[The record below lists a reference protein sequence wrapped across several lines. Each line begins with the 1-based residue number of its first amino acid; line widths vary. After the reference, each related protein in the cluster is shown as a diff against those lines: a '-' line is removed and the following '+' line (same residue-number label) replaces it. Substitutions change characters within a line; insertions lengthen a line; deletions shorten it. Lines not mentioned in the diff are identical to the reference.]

1 MYLDPKFNDGGEIEH
16 RAAIGQV
23 KLRFDGLHFDYF
35 FSLVGHPIP
44 GGQLVLTVLLEGVD
58 EEGSDDGLL
67 PHNPS
72 TIAAIIYFRWHQ

>member
-35 FSLVGHPIP
+35 FSIVGHPIP
-44 GGQLVLTVLLEGVD
+44 GG
-58 EEGSDDGLL
+58 
-67 PHNPS
+67 
-72 TIAAIIYFRWHQ
+72 